1 MHHDIPH
8 PRRFRRPHGHRAF
21 SLVELLVV
29 IGVIG
34 LLVGLLIPA
43 VQASRE
49 TAKRNACGNNLR
61 QLGIAALHHESAHGY
76 FPSGAMSREFAAESF
91 TPWTFYR
98 WSALAQLTPYME
110 NTAVY
115 DALDFSFPLYGA
127 SFQVRPENADAIRLV
142 IPEFLCPSEELRT
155 VSEIFGP
162 TNYAASAGSGNNGG
176 SPRVA
181 DGVFYINSDTR
192 VSQIT
197 DGTSKTALMSES
209 VLGDPKQSE
218 HDPQTEYKFAFAA
231 PVTESLCSATP
242 QWNVSDPRGFAW
254 SSGEYRCALY
264 NHYYT
269 PNSTSPDCIGVLMS
283 GGLDARFSA
292 YGWRAAR
299 SRHPGGVNVLTADGS
314 LRFVDDE
321 ISRVV
326 WREMA
331 TISGG
336 ERTGTP

>member
-1 MHHDIPH
+1 MNRDSRKT
-8 PRRFRRPHGHRAF
+8 RRFRRLPSQGGF
-21 SLVELLVV
+21 SLVELLVT
-29 IGVIG
+29 IGIIGALAG
-34 LLVGLLIPA
+34 LLLPA
-43 VQASRE
+43 IQSSRQAAR
-49 TAKRNACGNNLR
+49 RNACGNNLR
-61 QLGIAALHHESAHGY
+61 QLGIAALHHESTQGY
-76 FPSGAMSREFAAESF
+76 FPSGAMAQEFAAEPY

-98 WSALAQLTPYME
+98 WSALAQLTPYLE

-127 SFQVRPENADAIRLV
+127 SFQVRPENADAIRLIV
-142 IPEFLCPSEELRT
+142 PEFLCPSEELRT

-162 TNYAASAGSGNNGG
+162 TNYVASAGTGRNGG

-181 DGVFYINSDTR
+181 DGVFYVNSDTR

-197 DGTSKTALMSES
+197 DGTSKTVLMSES

-231 PVTESLCSATP
+231 PVTESLCAATT

-254 SSGEYRCALY
+254 ASGEYRSALY
-264 NHYYT
+264 NHYFT
-269 PNSTSPDCIGVLMS
+269 PNSPSPDCMGVLMS

-299 SRHPGGVNVLTADGS
+299 SAHPGGVNVLSADGS
-314 LRFVDDE
+314 LRFVCDE
-321 ISRVV
+321 IEPDV

-336 ERTGTP
+336 ETAGRP